1 MTPDELQ
8 ELTAFLAAT
17 PQIVGQFTEG
27 LTTADLV
34 LKPSESQFSILENV
48 CHLRDIELEGYTVRI
63 NKLLSD
69 ADPFLQDLNGAKLA
83 LDRNYNAQSL
93 DRALTAF
100 QEARRGNVGRTSE
113 MSPDELNRTGVLEGS
128 GPITLSGLLL
138 KMREH
143 DQGHLD
149 ELRNLRNRLLEFNA
163 GRSAGAA

>member
-17 PQIVGQFTEG
+17 PQMVGQFAEG
-27 LTTADLV
+27 LTSADLV

-48 CHLRDIELEGYTVRI
+48 CHLRDIEIEGYTVRI

-69 ADPFLQDLNGAKLA
+69 ADPFLPDLNGAKLA
-83 LDRNYNAQSL
+83 LDRDYNSQSF
-93 DRALTAF
+93 DHALTAF
-100 QEARRGNVGRTSE
+100 QEARLENVGRLSE
-113 MSPDELNRTGVLEGS
+113 MSSAELNRTGVLEGE

-143 DQGHLD
+143 DQDHLA
-149 ELRNLRNRLLEFNA
+149 ELRNLRNRLLET
-163 GRSAGAA
+163 